1 MEDSDQKLVPLGRI
15 SGVFG
20 LQGWVKV
27 YSDTDPMEGIVDYP
41 EWILI
46 RDGQQQT
53 IKVEK
58 GKRHGKGV
66 IARLQGVEDRDAAE
80 LLKGRTIAV
89 RRKDLPKLADDE
101 YYWSDL
107 VGMQVRTVEGTELGK
122 VDYLF
127 ATGANDVMVVQGD
140 RERLVPWIRND
151 VIRCVDLAVRMI
163 EVDWDPDF

>member
-1 MEDSDQKLVPLGRI
+1 MWI
-15 SGVFG
+15 
-20 LQGWVKV
+20 
-27 YSDTDPMEGIVDYP
+27 IP

-53 IKVEK
+53 VKVEK
-58 GKRHGKGV
+58 GKRQGKGV
-66 IARLQGVEDRDAAE
+66 IARLQGVEDRNSAE

-89 RRKDLPKLADDE
+89 RRKDLPALDEDE

-107 VGMQVRTVEGTELGK
+107 VGMKVRTTEGIELGS

-140 RERLVPWIRND
+140 RERLVPWIRSD
-151 VIRCVDLAVRMI
+151 VIRSVDLETRII